1 MLKKVFR
8 KPKSV
13 DTSSTLTTLN
23 QLNEILEMLEK
34 KEKLWQ
40 KKIAAE
46 VTKAREYTQAKNKKA
61 AIQCL
66 KRKKLYE
73 VQVEQLGNYQLR
85 LHDQVI
91 MLEGANATTE
101 TVAALRTG
109 AMTMKALQ
117 KTTNIDDVD
126 KTIDDI
132 NEQTE
137 SLKQIQDALSTPFDM
152 GIDIDEDELEA
163 ELEELEE
170 LEEEEEVPQLVT
182 TPDTKI
188 PTHSP
193 PPTQQVPARSTTQ
206 RTKEDDELESLQAE
220 MAI

>member
-1 MLKKVFR
+1 LELRNSALFLAGVVGSSISIMLKKVFR

-40 KKIAAE
+40 RKIAAE

-85 LHDQVI
+85 LHDQV
-91 MLEGANATTE
+91 
-101 TVAALRTG
+101 
-109 AMTMKALQ
+109 
-117 KTTNIDDVD
+117 
-126 KTIDDI
+126 
-132 NEQTE
+132 
-137 SLKQIQDALSTPFDM
+137 
-152 GIDIDEDELEA
+152 
-163 ELEELEE
+163 
-170 LEEEEEVPQLVT
+170 
-182 TPDTKI
+182 
-188 PTHSP
+188 SP
-193 PPTQQVPARSTTQ
+193 PSLITLVSLIALKKPCPPVREYCDFVVNCSQRQLYILVQQNS
-206 RTKEDDELESLQAE
+206 
-220 MAI
+220 

>member
-1 MLKKVFR
+1 LELRNSALFLAGVVGSSISIMLKKVFR

-85 LHDQVI
+85 LHDQVSPPNLI
-91 MLEGANATTE
+91 TLVSRVIDCTEETMPTCERILRLCSQLLTEATIYIST
-101 TVAALRTG
+101 AKL
-109 AMTMKALQ
+109 
-117 KTTNIDDVD
+117 
-126 KTIDDI
+126 
-132 NEQTE
+132 
-137 SLKQIQDALSTPFDM
+137 LKQ
-152 GIDIDEDELEA
+152 
-163 ELEELEE
+163 
-170 LEEEEEVPQLVT
+170 
-182 TPDTKI
+182 
-188 PTHSP
+188 
-193 PPTQQVPARSTTQ
+193 
-206 RTKEDDELESLQAE
+206 ESHGH
-220 MAI
+220 